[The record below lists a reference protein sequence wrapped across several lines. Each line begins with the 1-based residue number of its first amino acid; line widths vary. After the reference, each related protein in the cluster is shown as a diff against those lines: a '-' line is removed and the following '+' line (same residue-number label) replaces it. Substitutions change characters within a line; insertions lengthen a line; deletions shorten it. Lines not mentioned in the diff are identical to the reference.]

1 MRNDIVD
8 VTFDAG
14 IWRRNRQTLPPMM
27 MSAPVMSALVVRRP
41 CVTASNEYEEATG
54 FTNNGV

>member
-27 MSAPVMSALVVRRP
+27 MAASVMSALVMPGR
-41 CVTASNEYEEATG
+41 CITASNEYE
-54 FTNNGV
+54 